1 MTKQTGKASD
11 RGRRLTRTFAATL
24 LATTF
29 FTGRPAFADME
40 TEEKFETV
48 FVTAGYSTALGAGIG
63 LALLAFTP
71 DPGDRMQRYIA
82 TGAATGFLSGA
93 ALGGYLVLRPDTKPP
108 EEKLDP
114 HKKALGPGPSRAGLR
129 LDWTIARF

>member
-1 MTKQTGKASD
+1 MTTPSVRA
-11 RGRRLTRTFAATL
+11 RGRLTRLFVATL
-24 LATTF
+24 LALKSF
-29 FTGRPAFADME
+29 SGQIALADMD

-71 DPGDRMQRYIA
+71 DPGARMQRYLA
-82 TGAATGFLSGA
+82 TGAATGFLGGA
-93 ALGGYLVLRPDTKPP
+93 ALGGYLVLRPDSTPP

-114 HKKALGPGPSRAGLR
+114 HKKALRPGYPSRAGLR
-129 LDWTIARF
+129 LDWNIARF